1 MFFWNSFVL
10 LIIQWML
17 AIDISPSNLDSTL
30 CFVQPGISHA
40 SKVMLRIFQSRLQQ
54 YVNREIPDVQDG
66 FRKVRGTR
74 DQVANICWITKKQE
88 NSRKTSTSA
97 SLTMQKPFTVWIT
110 TNCGKFFKRWDYQ
123 TALPTSYET
132 WIQVR
137 KQQI

>member
-1 MFFWNSFVL
+1 MATGLEDQFSFPKKGNVKEY
-10 LIIQWML
+10 
-17 AIDISPSNLDSTL
+17 SNYHTTAL
-30 CFVQPGISHA
+30 ISHA

-74 DQVANICWITKKQE
+74 DQVANICWITKKQ